1 MANLQLS
8 VKNIKI
14 SQHQRVTLI
23 ATGLAVAVF
32 VFATIFSLKL
42 YAKMQFQKS
51 VLDTLRETNQAI
63 ERTSKNLD
71 NLDASLLA
79 FNNKQGKLLS
89 SQSSDVTNAGIVL
102 RALPKAFNY
111 NQEIANWDHF
121 KATRSFLDNDFG
133 YVLGEASIVSIQ
145 GLLVDEVVPEPVP
158 VEAGQPAPAVTVQPQ
173 SVALTFTAHLE
184 NESDINKLLKD
195 LDNFIQPVQIQG
207 IQVSYPSNVDDG
219 AALGS
224 YVVVLTIETYI
235 QQGVSVQFPQSTIQ
249 RQKAS
254 PAEKEGE
261 QPETNKETP
270 EGE

>member
-71 NLDASLLA
+71 NLDASLVS
-79 FNNKQGKLLS
+79 FNKQGKLLS
-89 SQSSDVTNAGIVL
+89 SQSSDTTNAGIVL
-102 RALPKAFNY
+102 RALPKAFDY
-111 NQEIANWDHF
+111 NQVLANWDHF
-121 KATRSFLDNDFG
+121 RATRSFSGNDSG
-133 YVLGEASIVSIQ
+133 YVLGQDSSISIQ
-145 GLLVDEVVPEPVP
+145 GLVGGEVVDEVAPVGD
-158 VEAGQPAPAVTVQPQ
+158 GQPAPAVTVQPQ
-173 SVALTFTAHLE
+173 PVALTFTAYLE
-184 NESDINKLLKD
+184 SEDDINKLLED

-207 IQVSYPSNVDDG
+207 IQVTYPGNVDDG
-219 AALGS
+219 ATLGS
-224 YVVVLTIETYI
+224 YVIVLSIETYI
-235 QQGVSVQFPQSTIQ
+235 QQGVSVQFPQSTLQ
-249 RQKAS
+249 RQKAR
-254 PAEKEGE
+254 PVEGE
-261 QPETNKETP
+261 GDQPETNKETP

>member
-8 VKNIKI
+8 VKSIKI

-42 YAKMQFQKS
+42 YAKMQFQKD
-51 VLDTLRETNQAI
+51 VLEALRDTNQAI

-71 NLDASLLA
+71 NLDASLDS
-79 FNNKQGKLLS
+79 FNKQGNLLS
-89 SQSSDVTNAGIVL
+89 DQSSDVTNAGIVL

-111 NQEIANWDHF
+111 NQVLANWDHF
-121 KATRSFLDNDFG
+121 KATRSSEDNEGG
-133 YVLGEASIVSIQ
+133 YVLGKASIVSIQ
-145 GLLVDEVVPEPVP
+145 GLVGGEAVAEPVP
-158 VEAGQPAPAVTVQPQ
+158 VEEGQPAPAATVQPQ
-173 SVALTFTAHLE
+173 PVALTFTAHLE
-184 NESDINKLLKD
+184 SEDDINKLLKD

-207 IQVSYPSNVDDG
+207 IQVTYPSSTDDG

-224 YVVVLTIETYI
+224 YIVVLSIETYV

-249 RQKAS
+249 RQEAS
-254 PAEKEGE
+254 PTEEEGE
-261 QPETNKETP
+261 QTETNGETP

>member
-51 VLDTLRETNQAI
+51 VLNALRDTNQAI

-71 NLDASLLA
+71 SLDASLDS
-79 FNNKQGKLLS
+79 FNKQGNLLK
-89 SQSSDVTNAGIVL
+89 SQPTDVTNAGIVL
-102 RALPKAFNY
+102 RALPKAYNY
-111 NQEIANWDHF
+111 NQMTANWDHF
-121 KATRSFLDNDFG
+121 KATRLSKDNDGG
-133 YVLGEASIVSIQ
+133 YVLGKASTFSIQ
-145 GLLVDEVVPEPVP
+145 GLVGGEAVVEPVP
-158 VEAGQPAPAVTVQPQ
+158 VEDGQPAPAVTVQPQ
-173 SVALTFTAHLE
+173 PVELTFTAHLD
-184 NESDINKLLKD
+184 NEGDINKLLKD

-207 IQVSYPSNVDDG
+207 IQVTYPSSADDG

-224 YVVVLTIETYI
+224 YVVVLSIETYI

-254 PAEKEGE
+254 PTEEEGE
-261 QPETNKETP
+261 QPETNGETP